1 MNPSAVVTTAAT
13 AARQVL
19 PPVLENRPLLRCEPE
34 YGALVCLTCNN
45 GFPRNPIARHLN
57 ERHGFTIDLYRPAL
71 RPFEHEALAQ
81 DWGDLVRPS
90 DESAPIEGL
99 KEPTPG
105 FACTGCGHKTISER
119 IAKGHLKCGQV
130 RRVHLQRWNTR
141 GDCEYWIVTPP
152 PLLLLS
158 ATATATA
165 ITTATANGSCSQAGM
180 FILRFTH
187 CFFSFFFFLFL
198 FDETGPSLQEI
209 AIEKVLQREQR
220 LEEEDESR
228 RIEPNGKDDIN
239 LWDKF
244 MKWTETF
251 RGKDPG

>member
-1 MNPSAVVTTAAT
+1 MNPSAVVVTTAAA

-81 DWGDLVRPS
+81 DWGDLVRPP

-99 KEPTPG
+99 KAARPG
-105 FACTGCGHKTISER
+105 FACTGCGHKTVSER
-119 IAKGHLKCGQV
+119 IAGGHLKCGGQV

-152 PLLLLS
+152 PTTAA
-158 ATATATA
+158 ATAAAT
-165 ITTATANGSCSQAGM
+165 TTANGSCLQAGM
-180 FILRFTH
+180 FLLRFTL
-187 CFFSFFFFLFL
+187 FFFFFFLMKKGHRYK
-198 FDETGPSLQEI
+198 TSLYKTCCNENVNWRKKNDLVASSQMARTI
-209 AIEKVLQREQR
+209 LR
-220 LEEEDESR
+220 LGESSQNGGR
-228 RIEPNGKDDIN
+228 HLKTRIS
-239 LWDKF
+239 
-244 MKWTETF
+244 
-251 RGKDPG
+251 R